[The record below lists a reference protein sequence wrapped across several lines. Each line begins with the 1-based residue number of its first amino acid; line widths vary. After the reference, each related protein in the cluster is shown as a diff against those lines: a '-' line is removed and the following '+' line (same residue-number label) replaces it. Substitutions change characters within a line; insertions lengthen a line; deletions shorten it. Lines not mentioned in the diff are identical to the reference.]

1 MGETSL
7 LIFTICLQAAIGT
20 MIFIT
25 IGKQLYKDKVF
36 KKAAFVAAGLSVIGV
51 IASLLHLGQPMSFMN
66 SLSNLGSSWLSNEAL
81 LSGTFMGIA
90 VLYALVLYFKPDNT
104 SLDTALRWAGSAVG
118 IVAVFAMGKVYTS
131 TVVPVWQGMNTF
143 IDFFA
148 TSIAVGALVFIA
160 ASIKELENVD
170 KRIYGFIVLAAVI
183 IQAAVAVPHAIGLG
197 LEGMAAQ
204 ASAAIL
210 SGLGVAIA
218 LKWLLVLGG
227 AALLIWPSNQKAD
240 ENAFGSATGLIYAA
254 FAFLVVGQ
262 IIGRYVFYAALV
274 AINVGLS

>member
-7 LIFTICLQAAIGT
+7 LIFTLCLQAAIGT
-20 MIFIT
+20 MVFIT

-36 KKAAFVAAGLSVIGV
+36 KKAALIAAGLSIVGV

-81 LSGTFMGIA
+81 LSGAFMGIA
-90 VLYALVLYFKPDNT
+90 VLYALVLYFKPDSG
-104 SLDTALRWAGSAVG
+104 SLDTALRWAGSVIG
-118 IVAVFAMGKVYTS
+118 LVAVFSMAKVYTT

-143 IDFFA
+143 VDFFA
-148 TSIAVGALVFIA
+148 TTIAVGALVFIV
-160 ASIKELENVD
+160 ASLKELENVD
-170 KRIYGFIVLAAVI
+170 KRIYGFTVLAAVI

-204 ASAAIL
+204 ASASIL
-210 SGLGVAIA
+210 NGLGVVIG
-218 LKWLLVLGG
+218 LKWLLVLSG
-227 AALLIWPSNQKAD
+227 AALLIWPSSIKSESSAS
-240 ENAFGSATGLIYAA
+240 GSAATFIYAA

-274 AINVGLS
+274 AMNVGLS

>member
-1 MGETSL
+1 MGEMSL

-20 MIFIT
+20 MVFIT

-36 KKAAFVAAGLSVIGV
+36 KKAALIAAGLSIVGV

-81 LSGTFMGIA
+81 LSGAFMGIA
-90 VLYALVLYFKPDNT
+90 VLYALILYFKPDSG
-104 SLDTALRWAGSAVG
+104 SLDTALRWSGSVIG
-118 IVAVFAMGKVYTS
+118 LVAVFSMAKVYTT

-143 IDFFA
+143 VDFFA
-148 TSIAVGALVFIA
+148 TTIAVGALVFIV
-160 ASIKELENVD
+160 ASVKELENVD

-204 ASAAIL
+204 ASAVIL
-210 SGLGVAIA
+210 SGLGIVIG
-218 LKWLLVLGG
+218 LKWLLVLSG
-227 AALLIWPSNQKAD
+227 AALLIWPSSIKPESSAS
-240 ENAFGSATGLIYAA
+240 GSAATFIYAA

-262 IIGRYVFYAALV
+262 IIGRYVFYTALV
-274 AINVGLS
+274 AMNVGLS